1 MSRSRSTRS
10 RSGVTPCNQ
19 RVLEC
24 SGNAAIPSSNDPMQP
39 MWLRQKLTTARRLG
53 LQAAARLIVSACR
66 NALYLDETLV
76 VFSVGPDQINPVDPQ
91 LDDASWT
98 PFSASLTSVPTS
110 DVRLAR
116 IAAAEALVAR
126 PGQRMH
132 WISVDD
138 RAVSWGFS
146 TPWRGPWPLSE
157 TRSFLQVPEGAV
169 CLTAFE
175 TIPQYRGRRLY
186 PAVLT
191 RILEER
197 FAEGVGLAYIWCRRT
212 NRASYRAIQSVGFR
226 ELTTHRYR
234 RVLGVPWRTERLHN
248 PATTSRT

>member
-1 MSRSRSTRS
+1 M
-10 RSGVTPCNQ
+10 
-19 RVLEC
+19 
-24 SGNAAIPSSNDPMQP
+24 
-39 MWLRQKLTTARRLG
+39 
-53 LQAAARLIVSACR
+53 VSACR

-76 VFSVGPDQINPVDPQ
+76 VFSVGPDQINGVDPQ
-91 LDDASWT
+91 LGGASWISR
-98 PFSASLTSVPTS
+98 SASLTGVPTG
-110 DVRLAR
+110 DVRLAQL
-116 IAAAEALVAR
+116 AATEALVAR

-157 TRSFLQVPEGAV
+157 TRSVLQVPEGGV

-191 RILEER
+191 SILKER
-197 FAEGVGLAYIWCRRT
+197 FAEGMQLAYIWCRRN
-212 NRASYRAIQSVGFR
+212 NRASYRAIRSVGFR

-234 RVLGVPWRTERLHN
+234 RVLGVPWRTERLHD
-248 PATTSRT
+248 PATTSRTS